1 MSEILEN
8 DATNSAAV
16 GDKIAPEG
24 EARWYVAHTYSGYEN
39 KVKTD
44 IENTIRNRKLE
55 DQILEVAV
63 PVQEVVETKSN
74 GTKKTVQRKLFPGYV
89 LIHMYMNDVTWYVV
103 RNTRGV
109 TGFVG
114 PESKPVSLTEAEM
127 RTMGIAEKKEPV
139 VSIDAQVGEMIKVVT
154 GAWEGSFGEIKAIN
168 DSKQTVTIEVDI
180 FGRATSVEIGFA
192 DIQKM

>member
-74 GTKKTVQRKLFPGYV
+74 GAKKTVQRKLFPGYV

-114 PESKPVSLTEAEM
+114 PESKPVPLTEAEM